1 MGRVSKDEDWC
12 QCGNHKL
19 WPVCY
24 GENIVIHLNKL
35 SEQSLNI
42 GDFYVYVSVLNSC
55 EPCLNVCYNTPSGVK
70 EQVLCDKEIQ
80 AFFAMEIMSRRTSLC
95 SDEELGRM
103 LQRCLVLFE
112 GSVQH
117 LKWDETT
124 QGCQDCQRN
133 RMIKDLLKNQSGQW
147 NGSRPNYLCLTADF
161 EINEVEESEIQQ
173 VQSELTAIKGTEV
186 DKESQNPGSSVD
198 KYLDISDNRDC
209 TESNLSSPT
218 EYHSARNSEHF
229 PFTDSEASDIESEDN
244 VLSHE
249 IIETSDGQPRNQLST
264 ESETSGDCHE
274 NCLMCQHEMYDLLNP
289 DDLSNTGSEVSD
301 FDSDFDFDLT
311 AGDNATFRNT
321 KASGS
326 SDSDPT
332 IENISSQSV
341 SESDMTPN
349 KPDSSNVLCTEDKPA
364 GKFIMGGNPSSE
376 DTSGS
381 NCIFSEKAAR
391 GDECCNR
398 NTVVTDQ
405 SQGNTR
411 STNQA
416 MHAVISSGTGSDAD
430 GSSFNSQPQLMG
442 VGDGCEGMMPCNSMT
457 DGDSRGDDGEVEEK
471 KRSPSHQKDEMLTVE
486 TPGIQSTFNK
496 DNFDESQPN
505 CHIMEVNCDVHSGN
519 ALLAERPVSAVFT
532 ELGQDRNVDQ
542 DRVVSTQSDQE
553 REREGLMGPIQ
564 SPSTTENGHLSNAL
578 VDKENM
584 DEYPS
589 IIRDIIKNHHRF
601 VDILSKYEQI
611 CSVKL
616 DLVSVVEKHQPV
628 KEDMQGS
635 DTEGM
640 STKNSDRSGATQG
653 PGPGGGQR
661 PLSPRSPGFHKHRN
675 LDAPKTVM
683 DVDYK
688 LLNSGIAVLPGS
700 RDSEE
705 RPVVFIFTNSSLWQN
720 QQVPS
725 TELARLLMYYRSIPR
740 DEVRL
745 HGFTV
750 VAVIQG
756 ATTSIINTLL
766 ESLYLFE
773 GNCPGG
779 IAVLHFLAD
788 TYTQPLLQMSP
799 VFDSQTP
806 FKLDVLLAPE
816 LLQEFIPLN
825 QLPLDLDG
833 HYMYN
838 HEEWIRFHV
847 ELDPFISKIRGVAKY
862 LMVTMQ
868 ELSEPHIMPV
878 TAQEARQLIEHH
890 EQSMKAAF
898 NDARLISLQNEGESI
913 INCLRRLD
921 AHMGHSEDYRDL
933 MESVNKLYDNLNST
947 MVKLVHIA
955 DSRLSKLEHCQQLR
969 EFEEECT
976 KIIAWTERTGEEY
989 LQRHTQLGDNL
1000 KSIRV
1005 QQKEF
1010 EKFYF
1015 SAMTHIEK
1023 GNDLL
1028 DEASML
1034 AQSGNFEEATGYK
1047 ELARTLK
1054 KHLQSFTSKLEDTRE
1069 QIERTAKCYQLL
1081 DKKKVLKRVP
1091 TVPSPGNI
1099 IMEEEDQS
1107 MDRNHQVWSK
1117 SQDPRPISLITASS
1131 DSLSSLPEEE
1141 TENQA
1146 PGEDNPPPPPPL
1158 PREWTPVPVNTHL
1171 TSMPAVSELKLS
1183 NAEKSKR
1190 TLTHI
1195 MREMVQTERDYVLSL
1210 QYVIENYIPELQR
1223 PDVPQA
1229 LRGKGSIIFGNIEKI
1244 YQFHRQYFLREVER
1258 CERNP
1263 FQISHYFL
1271 MHESQFY
1278 LYALYNKNKP
1288 KSDMLMAEYGKVFFK
1303 DKQAKLGDKMDLGS
1317 YLLKPV
1323 QRMGKY
1329 ALLLKQIMKECPP
1342 TDQEY
1347 QDLRAA
1353 EQMVKFQLRHGNDLL
1368 AMDSLRDCDVNL
1380 QEQGR
1385 LLRQDEFIVWQ
1396 GRRKSLRHVFLF
1408 EDLILFSKTRR
1419 GRSGGPDS
1427 YFYKFSLKMAE
1438 VGLTES
1444 YGDTGYKFEIWFRK
1458 RSKGESYILQ
1468 AQSSDIRHHWVKEIS
1483 RVLWN
1488 QAITN
1493 REKHMSEMATMGIG
1507 NKPCLEIK
1515 PSANQINDR
1524 FINVASG
1531 NFQSRT
1537 RNSIAVSSFDH
1548 MYQNNKR
1555 PHSIISISSTSS
1567 SSSSHSGAFHPHHL
1581 PPDTSRTTNYL
1592 SNESGIGTDIS
1603 SGEDHG
1609 IRYDQSERGIA
1620 FTRQPAI
1627 NESNLFSDT
1636 ISTDNHFAV
1645 S

>member
-1 MGRVSKDEDWC
+1 MEHCETLNGLDKLLRSLDLYLRDHPVMKPETFTCMFDLAEKLQSDKLLEQCRVAKERCDETQKLLMLR
-12 QCGNHKL
+12 QCTLKRAREKL
-19 WPVCY
+19 EVEQQETSPPDSM
-24 GENIVIHLNKL
+24 KSL
-35 SEQSLNI
+35 SREQSPASSVVSSRRFPSPQESVWEPQSSSTPLRVVRPHPELRKSMSDRFLRSQLPRE
-42 GDFYVYVSVLNSC
+42 DFY
-55 EPCLNVCYNTPSGVK
+55 T
-70 EQVLCDKEIQ
+70 QD
-80 AFFAMEIMSRRTSLC
+80 MSDRIVTALPKSLI
-95 SDEELGRM
+95 E
-103 LQRCLVLFE
+103 
-112 GSVQH
+112 
-117 LKWDETT
+117 
-124 QGCQDCQRN
+124 
-133 RMIKDLLKNQSGQW
+133 
-147 NGSRPNYLCLTADF
+147 SRH
-161 EINEVEESEIQQ
+161 
-173 VQSELTAIKGTEV
+173 
-186 DKESQNPGSSVD
+186 GSS
-198 KYLDISDNRDC
+198 R
-209 TESNLSSPT
+209 E
-218 EYHSARNSEHF
+218 
-229 PFTDSEASDIESEDN
+229 
-244 VLSHE
+244 
-249 IIETSDGQPRNQLST
+249 
-264 ESETSGDCHE
+264 
-274 NCLMCQHEMYDLLNP
+274 
-289 DDLSNTGSEVSD
+289 
-301 FDSDFDFDLT
+301 DLT
-311 AGDNATFRNT
+311 D
-321 KASGS
+321 
-326 SDSDPT
+326 
-332 IENISSQSV
+332 
-341 SESDMTPN
+341 
-349 KPDSSNVLCTEDKPA
+349 
-364 GKFIMGGNPSSE
+364 
-376 DTSGS
+376 
-381 NCIFSEKAAR
+381 
-391 GDECCNR
+391 
-398 NTVVTDQ
+398 
-405 SQGNTR
+405 
-411 STNQA
+411 
-416 MHAVISSGTGSDAD
+416 TGSDMA
-430 GSSFNSQPQLMG
+430 NA
-442 VGDGCEGMMPCNSMT
+442 
-457 DGDSRGDDGEVEEK
+457 
-471 KRSPSHQKDEMLTVE
+471 SPSHDFK
-486 TPGIQSTFNK
+486 P
-496 DNFDESQPN
+496 
-505 CHIMEVNCDVHSGN
+505 
-519 ALLAERPVSAVFT
+519 
-532 ELGQDRNVDQ
+532 
-542 DRVVSTQSDQE
+542 
-553 REREGLMGPIQ
+553 
-564 SPSTTENGHLSNAL
+564 
-578 VDKENM
+578 
-584 DEYPS
+584 
-589 IIRDIIKNHHRF
+589 
-601 VDILSKYEQI
+601 
-611 CSVKL
+611 
-616 DLVSVVEKHQPV
+616 
-628 KEDMQGS
+628 
-635 DTEGM
+635 
-640 STKNSDRSGATQG
+640 
-653 PGPGGGQR
+653 
-661 PLSPRSPGFHKHRN
+661 
-675 LDAPKTVM
+675 
-683 DVDYK
+683 
-688 LLNSGIAVLPGS
+688 
-700 RDSEE
+700 
-705 RPVVFIFTNSSLWQN
+705 
-720 QQVPS
+720 
-725 TELARLLMYYRSIPR
+725 
-740 DEVRL
+740 
-745 HGFTV
+745 
-750 VAVIQG
+750 
-756 ATTSIINTLL
+756 
-766 ESLYLFE
+766 
-773 GNCPGG
+773 
-779 IAVLHFLAD
+779 
-788 TYTQPLLQMSP
+788 QPLHSVSP
-799 VFDSQTP
+799 
-806 FKLDVLLAPE
+806 
-816 LLQEFIPLN
+816 I
-825 QLPLDLDG
+825 
-833 HYMYN
+833 
-838 HEEWIRFHV
+838 
-847 ELDPFISKIRGVAKY
+847 
-862 LMVTMQ
+862 
-868 ELSEPHIMPV
+868 
-878 TAQEARQLIEHH
+878 
-890 EQSMKAAF
+890 
-898 NDARLISLQNEGESI
+898 
-913 INCLRRLD
+913 
-921 AHMGHSEDYRDL
+921 
-933 MESVNKLYDNLNST
+933 NST
-947 MVKLVHIA
+947 
-955 DSRLSKLEHCQQLR
+955 S
-969 EFEEECT
+969 
-976 KIIAWTERTGEEY
+976 
-989 LQRHTQLGDNL
+989 
-1000 KSIRV
+1000 
-1005 QQKEF
+1005 
-1010 EKFYF
+1010 
-1015 SAMTHIEK
+1015 
-1023 GNDLL
+1023 
-1028 DEASML
+1028 
-1034 AQSGNFEEATGYK
+1034 
-1047 ELARTLK
+1047 
-1054 KHLQSFTSKLEDTRE
+1054 SFPYHRP
-1069 QIERTAKCYQLL
+1069 Q
-1081 DKKKVLKRVP
+1081 KKVLKRVP

-1146 PGEDNPPPPPPL
+1146 PGEDNPPPLPPL

-1183 NAEKSKR
+1183 SAEKSKR

-1581 PPDTSRTTNYL
+1581 PQDTSRTTNYL

-1636 ISTDNHFAV
+1636 ISTDV
-1645 S
+1645 

>member
-1 MGRVSKDEDWC
+1 MPQGRKTMASIRSKIFGSSGIIQNFSNGVSNTVNRLFGRPNPQQLQDEEVDLDNILQGHLEVFYQTCTVAAINEAKTVCKEEYHDNSTQFLSSFISPVCNMFQALKKDEEWC
-12 QCGNHKL
+12 NCGNHDL
-19 WPVCY
+19 WPVCFN
-24 GENIVIHLNKL
+24 ENIVIHLRKL
-35 SEQSLNI
+35 SEHSLNV
-42 GDFYVYVSVLNSC
+42 GDFYVYVSVLNSN
-55 EPCLNVCYNTPSGVK
+55 EPCLNVCYSTPSGIK
-70 EQVLCDKEIQ
+70 EQVISDRDIDR
-80 AFFAMEIMSRRTSLC
+80 FFAMEILNRTSSC
-95 SDEELGRM
+95 SDEELGHM

-124 QGCQDCQRN
+124 QGCQDCKRN
-133 RMIKDLLKNQSGQW
+133 RMIEDLLKNQAGMW
-147 NGSRPNYLCLTADF
+147 NGSRPNYLCLT
-161 EINEVEESEIQQ
+161 
-173 VQSELTAIKGTEV
+173 
-186 DKESQNPGSSVD
+186 
-198 KYLDISDNRDC
+198 
-209 TESNLSSPT
+209 
-218 EYHSARNSEHF
+218 
-229 PFTDSEASDIESEDN
+229 
-244 VLSHE
+244 
-249 IIETSDGQPRNQLST
+249 
-264 ESETSGDCHE
+264 
-274 NCLMCQHEMYDLLNP
+274 
-289 DDLSNTGSEVSD
+289 
-301 FDSDFDFDLT
+301 
-311 AGDNATFRNT
+311 
-321 KASGS
+321 
-326 SDSDPT
+326 
-332 IENISSQSV
+332 
-341 SESDMTPN
+341 
-349 KPDSSNVLCTEDKPA
+349 
-364 GKFIMGGNPSSE
+364 
-376 DTSGS
+376 
-381 NCIFSEKAAR
+381 
-391 GDECCNR
+391 
-398 NTVVTDQ
+398 
-405 SQGNTR
+405 
-411 STNQA
+411 
-416 MHAVISSGTGSDAD
+416 
-430 GSSFNSQPQLMG
+430 
-442 VGDGCEGMMPCNSMT
+442 
-457 DGDSRGDDGEVEEK
+457 
-471 KRSPSHQKDEMLTVE
+471 
-486 TPGIQSTFNK
+486 
-496 DNFDESQPN
+496 
-505 CHIMEVNCDVHSGN
+505 
-519 ALLAERPVSAVFT
+519 
-532 ELGQDRNVDQ
+532 
-542 DRVVSTQSDQE
+542 
-553 REREGLMGPIQ
+553 EGLSGMN
-564 SPSTTENGHLSNAL
+564 SNG
-578 VDKENM
+578 
-584 DEYPS
+584 
-589 IIRDIIKNHHRF
+589 
-601 VDILSKYEQI
+601 
-611 CSVKL
+611 
-616 DLVSVVEKHQPV
+616 
-628 KEDMQGS
+628 G
-635 DTEGM
+635 
-640 STKNSDRSGATQG
+640 GATSG

-661 PLSPRSPGFHKHRN
+661 PNSPRSPGFYKHRN
-675 LDAPKTVM
+675 LDAPKTIM

-700 RDSEE
+700 RDTEE

-725 TELARLLMYYRSIPR
+725 TELARLLMYYRTVPR
-740 DEVRL
+740 EEIRMRGV
-745 HGFTV
+745 TI

-788 TYTQPLLQMSP
+788 AYTQPLLQMSP

-816 LLQEFIPLN
+816 LLQEFIPLD

-833 HYMYN
+833 LYMYN

-847 ELDPFISKIRGVAKY
+847 ELDPFMSKIRNVAKY

-868 ELSEPHIMPV
+868 DLSEPQVMPV
-878 TAQEARQLIEHH
+878 STQEARHLIEHH
-890 EQSMKAAF
+890 EQTMRTAF
-898 NDARLISLQNEGESI
+898 NDPRLISLQNEGESV
-913 INCLRRLD
+913 INCLRRMD

-933 MESVNKLYDNLNST
+933 MESVNRLYDNLNST

-955 DSRLSKLEHCQQLR
+955 DNRLSKLEHCQQLR

-976 KIIAWTERTGEEY
+976 KIITWTERTGEES
-989 LQRHTQLGDNL
+989 LQRHAHLGDNL
-1000 KSIRV
+1000 KAIRG

-1010 EKFYF
+1010 DKFYF

-1034 AQSGNFEEATGYK
+1034 AQSGNFDEATGYK

-1054 KHLQSFTSKLEDTRE
+1054 KHLQSFTSRLEDTRE
-1069 QIERTAKCYQLL
+1069 QIERTSKCYQLL
-1081 DKKKVLKRVP
+1081 DRTYEWALDAMKYVASMKMEHCETLSGLDKLLRSLDLYLRDHPVMKPETFTYMFDLAEKLQSEKMLEQCRVAKERCDETQKLLTLRQCTLKRAREKLVMEERENTPSESRKSSVRELSPAGSAVNSGKFPVPQESVWEPQSSSTPLRQVKPHPELRKSVSDRFLRSQLPREDFYTQDMSDRIVTALPKSLIDSRLGSSREDLSESASDMANASPSHTYKSSPIHSMSPILANSTSTLPLHNRPQKKIIKRAP
-1091 TVPSPGNI
+1091 TVPLPGNV
-1099 IMEEEDQS
+1099 IMEEEDLI
-1107 MDRNHQVWSK
+1107 MDRNRPLWSK
-1117 SQDPRPISLITASS
+1117 SQDPRPISMITASS

-1141 TENQA
+1141 ENQA
-1146 PGEDNPPPPPPL
+1146 PEGDNPPPVPPL
-1158 PREWTPVPVNTHL
+1158 PQHWAPVPVNTHL

-1183 NAEKSKR
+1183 STEKSKR
-1190 TLTHI
+1190 TLCHI

-1271 MHESQFY
+1271 MHEAQFY

-1288 KSDMLMAEYGKVFFK
+1288 KSDMLMAEYGKHFFK
-1303 DKQAKLGDKMDLGS
+1303 DKQAKLGDRMDLGS

-1342 TDQEY
+1342 SDQEF

-1368 AMDSLRDCDVNL
+1368 AMDSLRECDVNL

-1396 GRRKSLRHVFLF
+1396 GRKKSLRHVFLF

-1419 GRSGGPDS
+1419 GRNGGPDS
-1427 YFYKFSLKMAE
+1427 YLYKFSLKMAE
-1438 VGLTES
+1438 VGLTEN

-1458 RSKGESYILQ
+1458 RSRGSYILQ
-1468 AQSSDIRHHWVKEIS
+1468 AQSSDVRHHWVKEIS

-1488 QAITN
+1488 QAIKN

-1555 PHSIISISSTSS
+1555 PHSIISVSSTSS
-1567 SSSSHSGAFHPHHL
+1567 SSSSHSGAFYPQHL
-1581 PPDTSRTTNYL
+1581 TQDSSRTNYL

-1609 IRYDQSERGIA
+1609 AKYYDQSERGIML
-1620 FTRQPAI
+1620 TKEPMI
-1627 NESNLFSDT
+1627 NKSELFSDT
-1636 ISTDNHFAV
+1636 ISTDV
-1645 S
+1645 

>member
-1 MGRVSKDEDWC
+1 MST
-12 QCGNHKL
+12 
-19 WPVCY
+19 
-24 GENIVIHLNKL
+24 
-35 SEQSLNI
+35 
-42 GDFYVYVSVLNSC
+42 LNSD
-55 EPCLNVCYNTPSGVK
+55 G
-70 EQVLCDKEIQ
+70 
-80 AFFAMEIMSRRTSLC
+80 
-95 SDEELGRM
+95 G
-103 LQRCLVLFE
+103 
-112 GSVQH
+112 
-117 LKWDETT
+117 
-124 QGCQDCQRN
+124 
-133 RMIKDLLKNQSGQW
+133 
-147 NGSRPNYLCLTADF
+147 
-161 EINEVEESEIQQ
+161 
-173 VQSELTAIKGTEV
+173 GT
-186 DKESQNPGSSVD
+186 
-198 KYLDISDNRDC
+198 
-209 TESNLSSPT
+209 
-218 EYHSARNSEHF
+218 
-229 PFTDSEASDIESEDN
+229 
-244 VLSHE
+244 
-249 IIETSDGQPRNQLST
+249 
-264 ESETSGDCHE
+264 
-274 NCLMCQHEMYDLLNP
+274 
-289 DDLSNTGSEVSD
+289 
-301 FDSDFDFDLT
+301 
-311 AGDNATFRNT
+311 
-321 KASGS
+321 
-326 SDSDPT
+326 
-332 IENISSQSV
+332 
-341 SESDMTPN
+341 
-349 KPDSSNVLCTEDKPA
+349 
-364 GKFIMGGNPSSE
+364 
-376 DTSGS
+376 
-381 NCIFSEKAAR
+381 
-391 GDECCNR
+391 
-398 NTVVTDQ
+398 
-405 SQGNTR
+405 
-411 STNQA
+411 
-416 MHAVISSGTGSDAD
+416 
-430 GSSFNSQPQLMG
+430 
-442 VGDGCEGMMPCNSMT
+442 
-457 DGDSRGDDGEVEEK
+457 
-471 KRSPSHQKDEMLTVE
+471 
-486 TPGIQSTFNK
+486 
-496 DNFDESQPN
+496 
-505 CHIMEVNCDVHSGN
+505 
-519 ALLAERPVSAVFT
+519 
-532 ELGQDRNVDQ
+532 
-542 DRVVSTQSDQE
+542 
-553 REREGLMGPIQ
+553 
-564 SPSTTENGHLSNAL
+564 
-578 VDKENM
+578 
-584 DEYPS
+584 
-589 IIRDIIKNHHRF
+589 
-601 VDILSKYEQI
+601 
-611 CSVKL
+611 
-616 DLVSVVEKHQPV
+616 
-628 KEDMQGS
+628 
-635 DTEGM
+635 
-640 STKNSDRSGATQG
+640 TQG
-653 PGPGGGQR
+653 PGPGGGIR
-661 PLSPRSPGFHKHRN
+661 TGSPRSPGFHKHRN

-688 LLNSGIAVLPGS
+688 LLSSGIAVLPGS
-700 RDSEE
+700 RDSED
-705 RPVVFIFTNSSLWQN
+705 RPVVFIFTNSSLWQD

-725 TELARLLMYYRSIPR
+725 TELARLLMYYRHVPR
-740 DEVRL
+740 EEVQMR
-745 HGFTV
+745 GFAV

-816 LLQEFIPLN
+816 LLQEFIPLD
-825 QLPLDLDG
+825 QLPSDLDG
-833 HYMYN
+833 LYMYN

-847 ELDPFISKIRGVAKY
+847 ELDPFISKIRSVAKY
-862 LMVTMQ
+862 LMVTMH
-868 ELSEPHIMPV
+868 ELSEPHVMPD
-878 TAQEARQLIEHH
+878 TAQESRQLIEHH

-898 NDARLISLQNEGESI
+898 NDSRLISIQNEGESI

-921 AHMGHSEDYRDL
+921 VHMGHSEDYRDL

-955 DSRLSKLEHCQQLR
+955 DNRLSKLEHCLQLR

-976 KIIAWTERTGEEY
+976 KIIVWTERTGEEY
-989 LQRHTQLGDNL
+989 LQRHTQVGDNL
-1000 KSIRV
+1000 KAIRV

-1034 AQSGNFEEATGYK
+1034 AQSGNFDEATGYK

-1081 DKKKVLKRVP
+1081 DKTYEWALDAMKYVASMKMEHCETLNGLDKLLRSLELYLRDHPVMKQETFTCMFDLAEKLHSDKLLEQCRVAKERCDETQKLLTLRQCTLKRAREKLEMEQREKSVSDIQKSSSREQSPASSVVSARRFSTPQESVWEPQSSSTPVRVVRPNPELRKSMSDRFLRSQLPREDFYTQDMSDRIVTALPKSLIDSRHSSSREDLTDTGSDAASGSSGLDYKSSPIHTVSPIHSTSSLNYHRPQKKVLKRVP
-1091 TVPSPGNI
+1091 TVPMPSNV
-1099 IMEEEDQS
+1099 IMEEEDQGS
-1107 MDRNHQVWSK
+1107 ERSLPVWTK

-1146 PGEDNPPPPPPL
+1146 PNEDNPPPVPPL
-1158 PREWTPVPVNTHL
+1158 PRDWTPVPVNTHL

-1190 TLTHI
+1190 TLAHI

-1271 MHESQFY
+1271 MHEAQFY

-1288 KSDMLMAEYGKVFFK
+1288 KSDLLMAEYGKIFFK
-1303 DKQAKLGDKMDLGS
+1303 EKQAKLGDKMDLGS

-1329 ALLLKQIMKECPP
+1329 ALLLKQIMKECPQS
-1342 TDQEY
+1342 DQEY

-1419 GRSGGPDS
+1419 GRSGAPDS

-1438 VGLTES
+1438 VGLTEA

-1488 QAITN
+1488 QAIKN

-1555 PHSIISISSTSS
+1555 PHSIISVSSTSS
-1567 SSSSHSGAFHPHHL
+1567 SSSSHSGLYPQHL
-1581 PPDTSRTTNYL
+1581 TQDRNNYF

-1609 IRYDQSERGIA
+1609 IKGDQSDRSIV
-1620 FTRQPAI
+1620 FSRQPVI
-1627 NESNLFSDT
+1627 NESDLFSDA
-1636 ISTDNHFAV
+1636 ISTDV
-1645 S
+1645 